1 MMSELIPGVYT
12 NAITG
17 KKHLWDGTTWQEL
30 AENPVAQVGLE
41 KRSHTRTK
49 NVFMWIGAIATVGFV
64 SMLLVGA
71 LAMGFGN
78 HFGDRDGR
86 GGFMMGRSFNSQDD
100 DGQGNRCGRMPMYN
114 NGYGWGYGWEDPNGP
129 QSSQPAPGTPT
140 PSTP

>member
-1 MMSELIPGVYT
+1 MSELIPGVYT
-12 NAITG
+12 NATTG

-30 AENPVAQVGLE
+30 TEPPVAQVVLE
-41 KRSHTRTK
+41 KTSHIRTK

-86 GGFMMGRSFNSQDD
+86 GDRYGH
-100 DGQGNRCGRMPMYN
+100 MPMYN
-114 NGYGWGYGWEDPNGP
+114 NGYGWGYGGEDPNGP
-129 QSSQPAPGTPT
+129 QSSQPAPGTAT